1 MRNCSPTSQFL
12 LQRLQL
18 DQGFQPETK
27 CEREQVLGKMETV
40 VAILIQRQILD
51 LLVRIW
57 NFTQFRF
64 GGQMLHHWT
73 TESCA
78 KYLGHMWNAP
88 RKLIRSAIFWSKQYS
103 VRTAEVLFVA
113 KDSNVFFL
121 PHAASQRIL
130 RKKVYVQYIRSFYFI
145 LKKICFCGPFAIN
158 VLQEWTEENW
168 SEPKNESVFINTTK

>member
-27 CEREQVLGKMETV
+27 CEREKVLRKMETV
-40 VAILIQRQILD
+40 VAILIQRQILE

-78 KYLGHMWNAP
+78 KCLGHMWNAP
-88 RKLIRSAIFWSKQYS
+88 RKLIRSAIFWSKQHS

-113 KDSNVFFL
+113 KDSNVFSCLTL
-121 PHAASQRIL
+121 PHKVFAE
-130 RKKVYVQYIRSFYFI
+130 KVYVQYIRSFYFI
-145 LKKICFCGPFAIN
+145 LKKICFCGPFAIH
-158 VLQEWTEENW
+158 VFQEWTEENW

>member
-1 MRNCSPTSQFL
+1 M
-12 LQRLQL
+12 
-18 DQGFQPETK
+18 
-27 CEREQVLGKMETV
+27 
-40 VAILIQRQILD
+40 
-51 LLVRIW
+51 RIW

-78 KYLGHMWNAP
+78 KCLGHMWNAP

-121 PHAASQRIL
+121 PHAASQSFCGKSL
-130 RKKVYVQYIRSFYFI
+130 RSIYSFI
-145 LKKICFCGPFAIN
+145 LFYIKEDMLLRTLCNTCIPGVNRRK
-158 VLQEWTEENW
+158 LKWTEERVCLYKHNKIGSCVW
-168 SEPKNESVFINTTK
+168 VRAVSVALCVGLIVPRFALV

>member
-27 CEREQVLGKMETV
+27 CEREQVLRKMETV
-40 VAILIQRQILD
+40 VAILIQRQILE

-78 KYLGHMWNAP
+78 RYLGHMWNAP
-88 RKLIRSAIFWSKQYS
+88 RKLMRSAIFWSKQYF
-103 VRTAEVLFVA
+103 VRTADVPFVA

-121 PHAASQRIL
+121 PHAASQSFCGKSL
-130 RKKVYVQYIRSFYFI
+130 RSIYSFIFI
-145 LKKICFCGPFAIN
+145 LKKICFCEPFAIH